1 MQLVIFAVFI
11 SSVSTVTGLSR
22 YRTWY
27 PTNSKVSH
35 RPLVSVKQSGAIQ
48 SIIQQSNKVPEI
60 SHRNLHSSHYPE

>member
-27 PTNSKVSH
+27 PSNSKVSS
-35 RPLVSVKQSGAIQ
+35 RSVVPGVTVKHPGAMMMISQ
-48 SIIQQSNKVPEI
+48 SIIQ
-60 SHRNLHSSHYPE
+60 H

>member
-27 PTNSKVSH
+27 PSNSKVSI
-35 RPLVSVKQSGAIQ
+35 RPAVPGVSVKHPGAMMMISQ
-48 SIIQQSNKVPEI
+48 SIIQ
-60 SHRNLHSSHYPE
+60 H